1 MHLRRML
8 PRTPFIQFLAPR
20 IAGTQSRLAEKIWR
34 IDSTP
39 LPVRRSA
46 ATHEHLPAAQL
57 DSLAFE
63 PIQSVPITWGR
74 KFQQCWWRVNLPKA
88 GGEARYLHWKDQAE
102 ATLYVRPRAGA
113 VWTPSY
119 GIDPAHRY
127 APLPNSAGEVVIESI
142 CCRTGIWVTGEASGV
157 SDAGS
162 IFEGAFLAYR
172 DEDAWQAWHDLDV
185 LIGVCRL
192 LYAQALPRPYD
203 PGDPGGGANPLF
215 SGGAYRAPVEVAPPL
230 LRKLLHRLTDA
241 IDALEQ
247 NGVTAMRKQARAIFR
262 EFPAEPWAMRAVLT
276 GHAHVDLVWKWPE
289 RIGEFK
295 AVHSFATVN
304 SLMETYPELHF
315 GYSQPA
321 SYEAVER
328 RSPELMRQV
337 RRRIDKGNWEPTGA
351 MYVESDTQIPCGE
364 ALVRAV
370 DLGQA
375 GFRDLTGED
384 APVLWL
390 PDVFGYSGAIPTI
403 LAGFDVPYFFT
414 TKLHWSGATRFP
426 HSAFRWHGADGSE
439 VIGFIAFDSYNLAA
453 TPREMKWAA
462 DNQRQAG
469 VFNETL
475 CATGWGDGGGGPS
488 ESMCERARRMTNL
501 AILPRCGWGRIDDFF
516 DRLAKVR
523 EKLPT
528 WRGEMY
534 LEFHRG
540 VQTTH
545 GYLKA
550 AYRAAERGL
559 QVHEAARCALGGG
572 PIGEHAWKRVCFAQ
586 FHDYLPGSSI
596 QEVYDEGVPEL
607 EAIALR
613 ARDGAVEELA
623 ARSFSAAASP
633 EAASLRDAGRAG
645 RTGASARAASRSDA
659 ASGAHAEPVECIFN
673 PLPIERIELVD
684 GRPVR
689 LPPLRGVALSVLGA
703 VESAPVQRSR
713 STLDNGRVRVQLRK
727 DGRIGAMSV
736 DGRQI
741 ALAEPMCGLMS
752 FPDLPA
758 VWDAWD
764 VERPTLSLG
773 TLAQSPARARFERY
787 ESRQIARYTRRI
799 AHKST
804 ATVSYILEAA
814 SPVLKIEIELDWQ
827 DPQTLLKVVF
837 PTRYAGQ
844 NARYGAPFGSTLRPQ
859 IGNTVGDEARFE
871 NPASRWACVAE
882 ETESDGLMLMTEAKY
897 GAGCRDG
904 LLHLSLVRSAWVTDA
919 DDNVPL
925 RDFEA
930 YGGSGHM
937 QYSDIGRHVIRFAI
951 GHFRADAPRREQPAA
966 LAETL
971 YTPPIRYS
979 GLPVSAGLLGIEGGE
994 SLIPAWAKPEAGG
1007 AWTLRLHET
1016 LGRRGTATLRIAAD
1030 WKAQLVNLHGEA
1042 IGAVRDG
1049 GIDFTPHAL
1058 ISVRLERA

>member
-1 MHLRRML
+1 ML

-20 IAGTQSRLAEKIWR
+20 IARAQSRLAEQTWR
-34 IDSTP
+34 IDTTP
-39 LPVRRSA
+39 LEVRRSA
-46 ATHEHLPAAQL
+46 ATHEHHPAKII
-57 DSLAFE
+57 DSVEFE
-63 PIQSVPITWGR
+63 PVDLASLPNTWGI
-74 KFQQCWWRVNLPKA
+74 KFQQCWWRVNLPK
-88 GGEARYLHWKDQAE
+88 GGEPRYLHWKDQAE

-113 VWTPSY
+113 AWTPSY

-127 APLPNSAGEVVIESI
+127 APLPNAAGEVVIESI
-142 CCRTGIWVTGEASGV
+142 CCRTGIWVTGEPSGV

-162 IFEGAFLAYR
+162 VFEGAFLAYR

-192 LYAQALPRPYD
+192 LYGQALPRPYD
-203 PGDPGGGANPLF
+203 PSDPGGGANPLF
-215 SGGAYRAPVEVAPPL
+215 GGGGYRAPVEVAPPL

-247 NGVTAMRKQARAIFR
+247 DGITAMRKVARAIFR

-304 SLMETYPELHF
+304 TLMEKYPELHF

-321 SYEAVER
+321 SYEAVQR

-370 DLGQA
+370 ELGQA
-375 GFRDLTGED
+375 GFRDLSGAD

-414 TKLHWSGATRFP
+414 TKMHWSGATRFP
-426 HSAFRWHGADGSE
+426 HSAFRWAGADGSE

-462 DNQRQAG
+462 DNQRQAA

-501 AILPRCGWGRIDDFF
+501 ATLPRCQWGRIDDFF

-523 EKLPT
+523 DELPI

-545 GYLKA
+545 GHLKA

-559 QVHEAARCALGGG
+559 QAHEAARCALGGG
-572 PIGEHAWKRVCFAQ
+572 PIDEHAWKRVCFAQ

-613 ARDGAVEELA
+613 ARDAAIEELA
-623 ARSFSAAASP
+623 IDSS
-633 EAASLRDAGRAG
+633 
-645 RTGASARAASRSDA
+645 SDA
-659 ASGAHAEPVECIFN
+659 ESGANAVECVFN

-689 LPPLRGVALSVLGA
+689 LPPLRGMALSVLGA

-713 STLDNGRVRVQLRK
+713 NTLDNGRVRVQLRK

-736 DGRQI
+736 DGREI
-741 ALAEPMCGLMS
+741 ALAAPMCGLMS
-752 FPDLPA
+752 FPDQPA

-773 TLAQSPARARFERY
+773 TLSLGPVRARFERY
-787 ESRQIARYTRRI
+787 ESRQIARYTRKI
-799 AHKST
+799 APKST

-814 SPVLKIEIELDWQ
+814 APVLKVEIELDWQ

-859 IGNTVGDEARFE
+859 AGNTVGDEARFE
-871 NPASRWACVAE
+871 NPASRWACVAD
-882 ETESDGLMLMTEAKY
+882 ETESDGLMLMTQAKY

-904 LLHLSLVRSAWVTDA
+904 LLHLSLVRSASVTDA

-937 QYSDIGRHVIRFAI
+937 QHSDLGRHVVRFAI

-979 GLPVSAGLLGIEGGE
+979 GLPVSAGLLGIDGGD
-994 SLIPAWAKPEAGG
+994 SLVPAWAKPEAGG

-1016 LGRRGTATLRIAAD
+1016 LGRRGAATLRIAAD
-1030 WKAQLVNLHGEA
+1030 WKARLIDLRGEA
-1042 IGAVRDG
+1042 IGAVREG
-1049 GIDFTPHAL
+1049 RIDFAPYSL